1 MCRIPTRMFN
11 GSAQDRMSFAGKTA
25 LLQGLRIR
33 VGALLALLLLAFM
46 TDSMVLGA
54 ARTASGVELTLSLM
68 TTGRVV
74 VVGDS
79 ISYGGQYLEYLETA
93 LRLGFPDRPV
103 DLLNLALPSE
113 TVSGLSEPGHA
124 GGSFPRP
131 DLHERLG
138 RVLEKTH
145 PDLVV
150 ACYGMNDGIYYPL
163 GSARFAAFR
172 SGAQRLRD
180 AAIAAGA
187 RFVILTPPVF
197 DPIPL
202 KGRTL
207 PDGLHEYRSPFEG
220 YNQVLDR
227 YSDWLVTQRTNGWEV
242 IDIHGPMNRH
252 LAEMRK
258 NQPGYLLS
266 PDGVH
271 LNNEGHWMVARLILE
286 HLGLKDL
293 AVTDVATLLKKSP
306 NGAELLDVVQ
316 RRQRALK
323 DSMLT
328 ATGHR
333 RPGMGKGEPLD
344 AAQRTAADLAS
355 KAKSLASGPH

>member
-1 MCRIPTRMFN
+1 MRRILT
-11 GSAQDRMSFAGKTA
+11 G
-25 LLQGLRIR
+25 LLPF
-33 VGALLALLLLAFM
+33 LLLTFIAN
-46 TDSMVLGA
+46 SRVRGA
-54 ARTASGVELTLSLM
+54 ALTASAAGPTLSLM

-74 VVGDS
+74 FVGDS
-79 ISYGGQYLEYLETA
+79 ITYGGQYLEYLETA
-93 LRLGFPDRPV
+93 LRLGFPDRAV
-103 DLLNLALPSE
+103 DLLNLGLPSE

-163 GSARFAAFR
+163 GAARFAAFR
-172 SGAQRLRD
+172 SGVQRLRD
-180 AAIAAGA
+180 AAIGAGA

-227 YSDWLVTQRTNGWEV
+227 YSEWLVTQRTNGWEV
-242 IDIHGPMNRH
+242 IDIHGPMNRQ
-252 LAEMRK
+252 LAEVRK
-258 NQPGYLLS
+258 TQPGYLIS

-271 LNNEGHWMVARLILE
+271 LNNEGHWMVTRLILD
-286 HLGLKDL
+286 HFGLPEL
-293 AVTDVATLLKKSP
+293 AVADVATLLKKSP
-306 NGAELLDVVQ
+306 SGAELLDVVQ

-344 AAQRTAADLAS
+344 VAQRTAADLAA
-355 KAKSLASGPH
+355 KAKSLASAPH